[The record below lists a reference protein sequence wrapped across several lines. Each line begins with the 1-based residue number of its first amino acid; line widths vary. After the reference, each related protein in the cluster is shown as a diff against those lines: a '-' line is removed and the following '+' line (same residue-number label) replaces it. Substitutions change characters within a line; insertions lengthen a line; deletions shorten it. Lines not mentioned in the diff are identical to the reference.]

1 MADNVIEEN
10 VIDKIQV
17 KEKEYYFGI
26 KYDSERNIINKTYFR
41 RDEMPQIEQV
51 VTKAGTAITGAEN
64 VNATISEGNVFEV
77 TDRTGQT
84 KTLNLNAIGGT
95 PAGFGE
101 IAATIDNSTGTPN
114 VTVTTSGTNEAKNF
128 TFAFTGL
135 KGEKGDAGS
144 GGIVNVESIPDDYI
158 NALDE
163 SLQNN
168 YK

>member
-1 MADNVIEEN
+1 MPILKQLK
-10 VIDKIQV
+10 IDHNT
-17 KEKEYYFGI
+17 YDLAA
-26 KYDSERNIINKTYFR
+26 KYDFSGNDIENTYIIK
-41 RDEMPQIEQV
+41 DEMPQIEQAV
-51 VTKAGTAITGAEN
+51 TGAEK
-64 VNATISEGNVFEV
+64 VNATITEENVFEV
-77 TDRTGQT
+77 TDRTGAK
-84 KTLNLNAIGGT
+84 KTLNLNVTGGT
-95 PAGFGE
+95 LVGFGE
-101 IAATIDNSTGTPN
+101 ITATVDNSTGTPN

>member
-10 VIDKIQV
+10 VINKIQV
-17 KEKEYYFGI
+17 KGTDYYFGS
-26 KYDSERNIINKTYFR
+26 KYDSEKNIIKDTYFKKE
-41 RDEMPQIEQV
+41 EMPQIEQAV
-51 VTKAGTAITGAEN
+51 KGAEN
-64 VNATISEGNVFEV
+64 VNATITEGNIFEV
-77 TDRTGQT
+77 TDRTGVK
-84 KTLNLNAIGGT
+84 KTLDLNVSDRT
-95 PAGFGE
+95 SVGFGE
-101 IAATIDNSTGTPN
+101 IAATVDNSTGTPS

-168 YK
+168 HQ

>member
-17 KEKEYYFGI
+17 KGTDYYFGS
-26 KYDSERNIINKTYFR
+26 KYDSEKNIIKDTYFKKE
-41 RDEMPQIEQV
+41 EMSQIEQAV
-51 VTKAGTAITGAEN
+51 TGAEN
-64 VNATISEGNVFEV
+64 VNATITEENVFEV
-77 TDRTGQT
+77 TDRNGKK
-84 KTLNLNAIGGT
+84 KTLNLNVTGGT
-95 PAGFGE
+95 PVGFGE
-101 IAATIDNSTGTPN
+101 IAATVDNSIGTPS

-135 KGEKGDAGS
+135 KGEKGDTGS
-144 GGIVNVESIPDDYI
+144 GGIVDVESIPDDYI

-168 YK
+168 HQ

>member
-17 KEKEYYFGI
+17 KGKEYYFGI
-26 KYDSERNIINKTYFR
+26 KYDSEKNIIKDTYIKK
-41 RDEMPQIEQV
+41 DEMPQIEQA
-51 VTKAGTAITGAEN
+51 VTEAEN
-64 VNATISEGNVFEV
+64 VNATITEENVFEV
-77 TDRTGQT
+77 TDRTGA
-84 KTLNLNAIGGT
+84 KKRLNLNVTGGT
-95 PAGFGE
+95 SVGFGE
-101 IAATIDNSTGTPN
+101 IAATVDNSTGTPS

-168 YK
+168 HQ